1 MRGDRTQEL
10 YQRVHVVNQGKSCG
24 DSDDR
29 EQHALTM
36 EIVPG
41 LVFQIIAGDPP
52 KRSRGVAC
60 IMSVGSSE
68 GDGMVVIVW

>member
-1 MRGDRTQEL
+1 
-10 YQRVHVVNQGKSCG
+10 
-24 DSDDR
+24 
-29 EQHALTM
+29 
-36 EIVPG
+36 VPG

-68 GDGMVVIVW
+68 GGGMVVIVCDR